1 MKGRRLK
8 KGRVM
13 FYICCER
20 ISSWKAQKNLGRG
33 TTRDTFSPSHELT
46 NHAREKYT
54 VILSDIIPQLI
65 INHCCS
71 SSSSDYGPIYTNV
84 YDHAPIATLR
94 CLGSAS
100 AAVNLD
106 SVSKKYLAPN
116 IFLFVFQSRLDSYYV
131 HRYEEISI
139 FRIALN
145 HETWPVK
152 FVDVVSLFLSAPS
165 ICSKA
170 GT

>member
-1 MKGRRLK
+1 MKGFK
-8 KGRVM
+8 VGRA
-13 FYICCER
+13 
-20 ISSWKAQKNLGRG
+20 KKNLGRG
-33 TTRDTFSPSHELT
+33 TTNVTFSPSLELT
-46 NHAREKYT
+46 NHTREKYT

-71 SSSSDYGPIYTNV
+71 SSSSDYSPIYTNV

-152 FVDVVSLFLSAPS
+152 FVDVVSLFLFAPS

-170 GT
+170 

>member
-1 MKGRRLK
+1 MWQCEWATACKWLLIKMAQLIMIITAQEDGEREKAEERKSDVLHLLWKDFKLEGPK
-8 KGRVM
+8 K
-13 FYICCER
+13 
-20 ISSWKAQKNLGRG
+20 SWPR

-106 SVSKKYLAPN
+106 SVPIKIFGSKYL
-116 IFLFVFQSRLDSYYV
+116 
-131 HRYEEISI
+131 
-139 FRIALN
+139 
-145 HETWPVK
+145 
-152 FVDVVSLFLSAPS
+152 S
-165 ICSKA
+165 ICLSVSISFILRI
-170 GT
+170 

>member
-8 KGRVM
+8 KGRLM

-20 ISSWKAQKNLGRG
+20 ISSWKAQKKSWPR

-139 FRIALN
+139 FRIAIN
-145 HETWPVK
+145 HETRPVK
-152 FVDVVSLFLSAPS
+152 FVDVVSLFLFALS
-165 ICSKA
+165 ICLKA